1 MTQYDQGN
9 EKILHTVEKVVGES
23 VSATSRAVETVLSS
37 IKPKT
42 EIKIQSALDD
52 VAQAQEALKNGRSR
66 QEIIDSIKQSPVA
79 QRLIKAG
86 GDVEKY
92 AYLILKKGQINE
104 AVARNPSKTKTKTKK
119 KTLEQIQ

>member
-1 MTQYDQGN
+1 MTQYDRGN

-37 IKPKT
+37 IKPKP

-52 VAQAQEALKNGRSR
+52 VAQVQEALQKGISR

-79 QRLIKAG
+79 KRLVKAG

>member
-1 MTQYDQGN
+1 MTQYDRGN

-52 VAQAQEALKNGRSR
+52 GAQAQEALKNGSSR

>member
-1 MTQYDQGN
+1 MTQYDRGN

>member
-1 MTQYDQGN
+1 MTQYDRGN

-52 VAQAQEALKNGRSR
+52 VAQAQEALKNGSSR

>member
-52 VAQAQEALKNGRSR
+52 VAQAQEALKKGISR

-104 AVARNPSKTKTKTKK
+104 AVARNPSQTKTKTKK

>member
-1 MTQYDQGN
+1 MTQYDRGN

-52 VAQAQEALKNGRSR
+52 VAQAQEALKNGSSP

-79 QRLIKAG
+79 KRLVKAG

>member
-1 MTQYDQGN
+1 MTQYDRGN

-52 VAQAQEALKNGRSR
+52 VAQAQEALKNGISH

-79 QRLIKAG
+79 QRLVKAG

-104 AVARNPSKTKTKTKK
+104 AVARNPSKTKTKQ

>member
-1 MTQYDQGN
+1 MTQYDRGN

-52 VAQAQEALKNGRSR
+52 VAQAQEALKKGISH

-86 GDVEKY
+86 SDVEKY

-104 AVARNPSKTKTKTKK
+104 AVARNPSKTKTQTKK

>member
-1 MTQYDQGN
+1 MTQYDRGN
-9 EKILHTVEKVVGES
+9 EKILHTVEKVVNQS
-23 VSATSRAVETVLSS
+23 VSATSTAVETVLSN

-52 VAQAQEALKNGRSR
+52 VAQAQEALKKGISH

-86 GDVEKY
+86 SDVEKY

-104 AVARNPSKTKTKTKK
+104 AVARNPSKTKTKQ

>member
-9 EKILHTVEKVVGES
+9 EKILHTVEKVVGQS
-23 VSATSRAVETVLSS
+23 VSATSTAVETVLSS
-37 IKPKT
+37 TKPKT

-52 VAQAQEALKNGRSR
+52 VAKAQEAIKKGISR

-92 AYLILKKGQINE
+92 AYLILKKGQINK
-104 AVARNPSKTKTKTKK
+104 AVARNPSQTKTKTKK

>member
-1 MTQYDQGN
+1 MTQYDRGN
-9 EKILHTVEKVVGES
+9 EKILHTVEKVVNQS
-23 VSATSRAVETVLSS
+23 VSATSTAVETVLSN

-52 VAQAQEALKNGRSR
+52 VAQAQEALKKGISH

-86 GDVEKY
+86 SDVEKY

>member
-1 MTQYDQGN
+1 MTQYDRGN

-52 VAQAQEALKNGRSR
+52 VAQAQEALKKGISH

-79 QRLIKAG
+79 KRLIKAG
-86 GDVEKY
+86 SDVEKY

-104 AVARNPSKTKTKTKK
+104 AVARNPSQTKTQTKK

>member
-1 MTQYDQGN
+1 MSN
-9 EKILHTVEKVVGES
+9 
-23 VSATSRAVETVLSS
+23 
-37 IKPKT
+37 IKPRT

-52 VAQAQEALKNGRSR
+52 VAQAQEALKKGISR
-66 QEIIDSIKQSPVA
+66 EEIIDSIKQSPVA

-92 AYLILKKGQINE
+92 AYLILKRGQINE
-104 AVARNPSKTKTKTKK
+104 AVARNPSKAKTKK

>member
-9 EKILHTVEKVVGES
+9 QKILHTVEKVVGES

-52 VAQAQEALKNGRSR
+52 VAQVQEALQKGISR

-79 QRLIKAG
+79 QRLIEAG

-104 AVARNPSKTKTKTKK
+104 AVARNPSQTKTKTKK

>member
-1 MTQYDQGN
+1 MSQYDQGN
-9 EKILHTVEKVVGES
+9 EKILHTVEKVVGDS

-52 VAQAQEALKNGRSR
+52 VAQAQEALKKGISR

-86 GDVEKY
+86 SDVEKY
-92 AYLILKKGQINE
+92 AYLILKRGQINE
-104 AVARNPSKTKTKTKK
+104 AVARNPSKAKTQK
-119 KTLEQIQ
+119 KTLEEIQ